1 MIADHVQAPPD
12 GTVDALRAASAP
24 IRAPLKELYR
34 HVWRFAA
41 GARGKYLFALCL
53 LVGSQL
59 MKLAAPWLAAQA
71 INTLQVGGADALA
84 RAGGFVA
91 AIFLVYAVAWSMH
104 GPGRILER
112 RVALRVRAGVSDAL
126 YAKLASLPLAWHE
139 VYHSGDVQH
148 RAQQASRA
156 LAQFTETQ
164 FIYLQN
170 LVNVVGPLAALWL
183 IDPDIGGTAA
193 VGFLLVAAV
202 IVGFDRRLM
211 QIVREENEAER
222 RYSVRWIDFLTNI
235 GTVSALRLQD
245 VSRKLL
251 NERLERVFVPLRKSI
266 RLNEGKWM
274 SVDLLSIGLTWS
286 LVALYAWQTSR
297 ATAAP
302 AAGAAAGVAI
312 GTLYM
317 VYQYAQQAGGVI
329 GAMATHLQGFARV
342 RTDYA
347 SADPIWEA
355 AEREPSVEVRGDWQ
369 QVRAMHL
376 ALVYVRND
384 GARVGVED
392 ANLTLRRGERIAL
405 IGPSGGGKSTLL
417 RLLAGLYDPRA
428 GAYEID
434 GRPAP
439 GVKHLGSVA
448 TLIPQEADVFEAT
461 VRENLTFGHAYPAD
475 AIAEACHLSAFD
487 AVVDALPQGL
497 DTTISERGFNLSGG
511 QRQRL
516 ALARGLLAA
525 RGSSLILLDEPTSA
539 LDQVTEAQVFGR
551 LRKARPDTT
560 FIASVHRM
568 SALPNFDRL
577 LLMAE
582 GRVVDT
588 GTLDE
593 VLARQPLLREMVE
606 AGHDRARSEAAALV
620 QPVV

>member
-1 MIADHVQAPPD
+1 MEPGQLEVLAD
-12 GTVDALRAASAP
+12 GTADALRARTAP
-24 IRAPLKELYR
+24 VRTPLKVLYR
-34 HVWRFAA
+34 HVWRYAA
-41 GARGKYLFALCL
+41 GARARYLAALGL

-59 MKLAAPWLAAQA
+59 LKLVAPWLAAQA
-71 INTLQVGGADALA
+71 INTLQAGGADSLR
-84 RAGGFVA
+84 RAGWFVA
-91 AIFLVYAVAWSMH
+91 AIFLVYAGAWAMH

-112 RVALRVRAGVSDAL
+112 HVGLRVRAAVSDAL

-139 VYHSGDVQH
+139 VYHSGEVQH

-170 LVNVVGPLAALWL
+170 FVNVVGPLGALWL
-183 IDPDIGGTAA
+183 IDHRIGGTAA
-193 VGFLLVAAV
+193 IGFLLVAAV
-202 IVGFDRRLM
+202 IVGFDTRLM
-211 QIVREENEAER
+211 GIVREENEAER
-222 RYSVRWIDFLTNI
+222 RYTVRWIEFLSNI

-251 NERLERVFVPLRKSI
+251 NERLDRVFVPLRQQI

-286 LVALYAWQTSR
+286 LVALYAWQASR
-297 ATAAP
+297 EAP
-302 AAGAAAGVAI
+302 AAASAAAGGVAI

-329 GAMATHLQGFARV
+329 GAMATHLQGFARI

-355 AEREPSVEVRGDWQ
+355 GEREPSLPVSPDWREA
-369 QVRAMHL
+369 RAIHL
-376 ALVYVRND
+376 SLVYVRND

-392 ANLTLRRGERIAL
+392 VNLTLRRGERIAL

-417 RLLAGLYDPRA
+417 RLLAGLYDPR
-428 GAYEID
+428 GGVYEID

-439 GVKHLGSVA
+439 GVKHLGSIA

-461 VRENLTFGHAYPAD
+461 VRENLTFGAGYPD
-475 AIAEACHLSAFD
+475 EAIAQACRLSAFD
-487 AVVDALPQGL
+487 AVVDALPERL
-497 DTTISERGFNLSGG
+497 ETRISERGFNLSGG

-525 RGSSLILLDEPTSA
+525 GNSSLILLDEPTSA

-551 LRKARPDTT
+551 LRDALPHTT
-560 FIASVHRM
+560 MIASVHRM
-568 SALPNFDRL
+568 SALPHFDRL
-577 LLMAE
+577 VLLAD
-582 GRVVDT
+582 GRVVDA
-588 GTLDE
+588 GPPDE
-593 VLARQPLLREMVE
+593 VLSRQPLLREMVE
-606 AGHDRARSEAAALV
+606 AGRARGPAALV
-620 QPVV
+620 